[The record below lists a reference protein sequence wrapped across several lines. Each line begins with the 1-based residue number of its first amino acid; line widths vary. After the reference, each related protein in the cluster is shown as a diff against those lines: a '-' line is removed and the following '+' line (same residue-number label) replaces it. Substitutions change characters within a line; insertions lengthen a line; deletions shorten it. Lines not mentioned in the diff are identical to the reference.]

1 VCCRP
6 YASNTTHSNVR
17 CAAIPNLRSSAGVC
31 FALATRTVVRG
42 AQFSPPDGF
51 PRRAALATVS
61 ESLNSR
67 VHRTE
72 SGAICRLADRQM
84 RERDQSGIL
93 AHGTNRTSLDCYVTE
108 RSTSEGFLN
117 STGFRI
123 TPCPLFWWSTTTASI
138 ERVFEE
144 Y

>member
-1 VCCRP
+1 
-6 YASNTTHSNVR
+6 
-17 CAAIPNLRSSAGVC
+17 AIPNLRSSAGVC

-51 PRRAALATVS
+51 ARRAALATVS

-123 TPCPLFWWSTTTASI
+123 HTVSI
-138 ERVFEE
+138 ILVVDDHGVYRAGLRGVLEARF
-144 Y
+144 